1 MSDSKV
7 VALGTP
13 KDTKCSLSHAGRELA
28 DVHSLSPPILTEEEG
43 FLPPPDCRSADF
55 RSMVTLGAN
64 WLPLSFPWGLGF
76 FLSPNWSRSLY
87 YIPTTAFSFDKIS
100 LVSI

>member
-55 RSMVTLGAN
+55 RSMVTLEFPLGS
-64 WLPLSFPWGLGF
+64 WLLSFPQLVQESLLYPHHC
-76 FLSPNWSRSLY
+76 FLL
-87 YIPTTAFSFDKIS
+87 
-100 LVSI
+100 